1 MLATLN
7 AIIGCNRRCSV
18 RHQRASDQCVFT
30 WLVPFRIVKEIC
42 WLAIP
47 AFSKSSFIQ
56 FLIIS
61 NAVVF
66 CLLAFLF
73 SLVDCFTSFTSFASY
88 FISYLSGFLLIL
100 ATIDRMSSFY
110 SWIVP
115 HRFGRSIVPLLPASF
130 LVFLFRNGK
139 QMVSTASESF
149 DVYFVWV
156 RVWES
161 VYVIERVC
169 ASVWMWAHC
178 VWMFVHVCFWD
189 ISEQENKKRVRQ

>member
-73 SLVDCFTSFTSFASY
+73 SLVDCFTSFISFASY

-115 HRFGRSIVPLLPASF
+115 HRFGFRYCLPR
-130 LVFLFRNGK
+130 FLFSCSEMESRWF
-139 QMVSTASESF
+139 QLRVSRLMCILSE
-149 DVYFVWV
+149 
-156 RVWES
+156 WEFES
-161 VYVIERVC
+161 QY
-169 ASVWMWAHC
+169 M
-178 VWMFVHVCFWD
+178 
-189 ISEQENKKRVRQ
+189 